1 MTVLTIN
8 HLQLTIKKMPDFSKI
23 TTFILDVDG
32 VLTDGTVH
40 SFADG
45 EHSRTFFIKDGYAM
59 EKAMQSGYNITII
72 SGGFEKGVENRLKFL
87 GVKDI
92 FLGVKDKLALFNSYK
107 KDKNIKEDEI
117 LYMGDDIPDYHCLQM
132 VGLPC
137 CPANAAIEI
146 KQIAKYISPLD
157 GGNGC
162 VRDVIEKVLK
172 LNNHWGIDTSAT
184 HP

>member
-1 MTVLTIN
+1 MS
-8 HLQLTIKKMPDFSKI
+8 DFSKI

-45 EHSRTFFIKDGYAM
+45 EHARTFFIKDGYAM

-107 KDKNIKEDEI
+107 KEKNIKEDEI
-117 LYMGDDIPDYHCLQM
+117 LYMGDDIPDYKMLKL
-132 VGLPC
+132 VGLPT
-137 CPANAAIEI
+137 CPNDAANDIKEI
-146 KQIAKYISPLD
+146 CQYVSPYN
-157 GGNGC
+157 GGRGA
-162 VRDVIEKVLK
+162 VRDVIEKVMKSQGKWLK
-172 LNNHWGIDTSAT
+172 EQW
-184 HP
+184 

>member
-1 MTVLTIN
+1 
-8 HLQLTIKKMPDFSKI
+8 MPDFSKI

-45 EHSRTFFIKDGYAM
+45 EHARTFFIKDGYAM

-107 KDKNIKEDEI
+107 KEKNIKEDEI
-117 LYMGDDIPDYHCLQM
+117 LYMGDDIPDYKMLKL
-132 VGLPC
+132 VGLPT
-137 CPANAAIEI
+137 CPNDAANDIKEI
-146 KQIAKYISPLD
+146 CQYVSPYN
-157 GGNGC
+157 GGRGA
-162 VRDVIEKVLK
+162 VRDVIEKVMKSQGKWLK
-172 LNNHWGIDTSAT
+172 EQW
-184 HP
+184 